1 MLELIIEWD
10 RIREGKFPEEK
21 LLEIGGITIQKEKL
35 EPFADRITI
44 TVELDVPEDAVNA
57 AFELGRL
64 IQQLQVRG

>member
-1 MLELIIEWD
+1 MFQLTIEWD

-64 IQQLQVRG
+64 IQQPQVRG